1 MTPAFFVGIV
11 GAAASIFTFIIGY
24 GLGATHDEKRAKEVA
39 KMFKDIDKAVKD
51 QKVMKIVLEKLIKK
65 IDEKNK
71 HKT

>member
-24 GLGATHDEKRAKEVA
+24 GLGATHDEKRLKRFE
-39 KMFKDIDKAVKD
+39 KIWQDIKQARDD
-51 QKVMKIVLEKLIKK
+51 MKLIKKVIEKVLKK